1 MRLNRPRELAEAP
14 FDLTPMVDVVLLLII
29 FFMLSAQFAETFGS
43 PMNLPGEKGENRA
56 KPEQSIVVDLTR
68 EGIVM
73 VGGQQVPVDRL
84 ALLVAADIQSFTT
97 KRQTWELVVR
107 ADRDCPGS
115 HLNRLAATL
124 AAVGVRSWKL
134 AVAGEGT

>member
-1 MRLNRPRELAEAP
+1 VRLNRPRELTEAP

-43 PMNLPGEKGENRA
+43 PMNLPTEKGERRP

-68 EGIVM
+68 EGV
-73 VGGQQVPVDRL
+73 VLLGGQQVPMDRL
-84 ALLVAADIQSFTT
+84 ALLVSADIQGFTSR
-97 KRQTWELVVR
+97 RQTWELVVR
-107 ADRDCPGS
+107 ADRDCPGA

-134 AVAGEGT
+134 GVAGEGS